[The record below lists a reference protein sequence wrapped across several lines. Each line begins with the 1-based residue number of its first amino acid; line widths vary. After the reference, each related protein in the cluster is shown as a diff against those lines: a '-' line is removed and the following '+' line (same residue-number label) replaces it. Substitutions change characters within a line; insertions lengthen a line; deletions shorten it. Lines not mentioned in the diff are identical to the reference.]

1 MATKKSKTVLQ
12 IETCIDKIL
21 NGTLLSIDPSIGST
35 KSSPGWALFVNG
47 QLAGSGLVKIDKTL
61 PRNKK
66 LYELNRQLKEDFLT
80 PDVVAVEDIPMVQFN
95 RAVPMNANS
104 LGTLQRAVG
113 AISSAWNIDAF
124 IEVHPA
130 SWQRWKPEDYVKS
143 DEADAICIGL
153 CVIGLAKEIQ
163 DKLVKKY
170 KKDA

>member
-1 MATKKSKTVLQ
+1 MAAKKSKTLIQV
-12 IETCIDKIL
+12 ETCIDKIL
-21 NGTLLSIDPSIGST
+21 NGTLLAIDPSIGST
-35 KSSPGWALFVNG
+35 KSSPGWALFING
-47 QLAGSGLVKIDKTL
+47 QLAGSGLVRIDKTL

-95 RAVPMNANS
+95 RSVPMNANS

-130 SWQRWKPEDYVKS
+130 TWQRFKPEGYVKS
-143 DEADAICIGL
+143 DEMDSICIGL
-153 CVIGLAKEIQ
+153 CVIGLAKEILEKQ
-163 DKLVKKY
+163 SKK
-170 KKDA
+170 K